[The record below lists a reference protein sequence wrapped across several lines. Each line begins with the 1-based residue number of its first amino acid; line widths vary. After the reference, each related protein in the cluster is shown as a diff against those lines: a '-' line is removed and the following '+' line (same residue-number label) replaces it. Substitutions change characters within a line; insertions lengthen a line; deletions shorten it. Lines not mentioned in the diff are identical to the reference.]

1 MSVWYVWKTEVQI
14 KSLYIHLDF
23 SEAEKYA
30 SLRANPKHSLDS
42 SHQIKD
48 KSDKRYKTC
57 AFVSER
63 WRQQLRCDMLHL
75 RGATYLPEPRGP
87 LCLRAAKVLCFCET
101 VPSLCT
107 GTEFFPWF
115 MGQGQH
121 LATLGWFLNLLSH
134 LFKAV
139 ALSFQAVHTW

>member
-1 MSVWYVWKTEVQI
+1 MCEKQRYRL
-14 KSLYIHLDF
+14 SLSILILT
-23 SEAEKYA
+23 SQKLKNMLA
-30 SLRANPKHSLDS
+30 SKQTQNGLDS

-48 KSDKRYKTC
+48 KSDKRYKIC
-57 AFVSER
+57 AFVSEK

-107 GTEFFPWF
+107 GTEFFP
-115 MGQGQH
+115 
-121 LATLGWFLNLLSH
+121 
-134 LFKAV
+134 
-139 ALSFQAVHTW
+139 